1 LVMYKVL
8 QRIRDPVK
16 ELGADESYVAMVIP
30 YDAALRI
37 GLSWAAERL
46 RSAGL
51 RPYLCERTRGMALVG
66 MRSPSAID
74 VINEYV
80 YLKLVRCK
88 PLEEVGEGRPGPS

>member
-1 LVMYKVL
+1 VL
-8 QRIRDPVK
+8 QRTRDPVK
-16 ELGADESYVAMVIP
+16 ELGANESYAATVIP
-30 YDAALRI
+30 YDTALRI
-37 GLSWAAERL
+37 GLSWAAGRL

-66 MRSPSAID
+66 MRSLSAIE
-74 VINEYV
+74 VINESV

>member
-1 LVMYKVL
+1 LVIYKVL
-8 QRIRDPVK
+8 QRIRDPVE
-16 ELGADESYVAMVIP
+16 ELGADESYVATIIP
-30 YDAALRI
+30 YDTALRI
-37 GLSWAAERL
+37 CLGWAAERL

-66 MRSPSAID
+66 MRSLSAID

-80 YLKLVRCK
+80 YLKLVHCK